1 MRVCARVLAAALMT
15 GAVAGAFTF
24 PALFQHGREGH
35 RLLLVPPSSH
45 QRTLRVPALPA
56 PLHRHVV
63 RVSRLTVASKPV
75 ASKQRPSRPAPS
87 VGEFA
92 AATIRRP
99 KTSPGRPAPPAP
111 APAPPA
117 PSSPPATP
125 PSEPATAAPAAETPR
140 ELTAEAPAPA
150 PPAPA
155 PVVVTAPAPPS
166 DENGDDGHGNG
177 HAYGHDKHGDPD
189 AAGDE
194 GPGHGKG
201 HAYGHDK

>member
-35 RLLLVPPSSH
+35 RLLLVPPSSQ
-45 QRTLRVPALPA
+45 QRTLRVPALPV

-63 RVSRLTVASKPV
+63 RVSRLPVASKPG

-87 VGEFA
+87 FGEFA
-92 AATIRRP
+92 AVAIRRP
-99 KTSPGRPAPPAP
+99 KTSPARPAPPAP

-125 PSEPATAAPAAETPR
+125 PSEPATAAPAVETPR

-150 PPAPA
+150 PPAP
-155 PVVVTAPAPPS
+155 VVVPAPLPPP
-166 DENGDDGHGNG
+166 DEGDDDGHGNG

-201 HAYGHDK
+201 HAYGDDK